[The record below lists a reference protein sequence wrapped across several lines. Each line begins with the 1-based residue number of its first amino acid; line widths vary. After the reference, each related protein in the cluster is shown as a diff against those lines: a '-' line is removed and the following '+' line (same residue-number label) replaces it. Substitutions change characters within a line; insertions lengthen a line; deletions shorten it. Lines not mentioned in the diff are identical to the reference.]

1 MSQPL
6 YIAFVWHMHQPYYR
20 DLVTGEC
27 SMPWVRL
34 HGTKDY
40 LDMVSL
46 LEAFPT
52 LHQTF
57 NLVPALL
64 DQLEEY
70 LPPARLS
77 DVFLELSRKPAAE
90 LTEAEKRFLLE
101 HFFLANW
108 ERMVKPY
115 ARYHDLF
122 VKRGALIEEETWPAI
137 LKRFKPQDYLD
148 LQVWFNL
155 VWIDPWLRQQDPAL
169 AKLEAK
175 ESSFTEA
182 EKRQVLDAQ
191 LVILQRILPAYRAAQ
206 ERGQVEL
213 TTSPYYHPIVPLLC
227 EIRNAHTALPRL
239 PLPEVTFRHPEDARW
254 HLRQA
259 VARHQTLFGR
269 QPAGLWPPEGSV
281 SEELVQLALEAGLR
295 WLATDEEILWRTL
308 KVTRSPSLLYRPHL
322 VRRAGGTLAIVFRDR
337 ELSDLI
343 GFVYSQ
349 WKASIAIQDFL
360 KRLEGIS
367 RQFRNEKQ
375 PALVSIILD
384 GENAWEFYPRDGH
397 EFLRGLYEAL
407 ARDERFRVVT
417 VSEFLERFP
426 VDRHPSLPPL
436 FAGSWIDGNFATWI
450 GHPEKNAAWA
460 HLARVRQE
468 LATTRRPPEPGVERP
483 AALDT
488 SSPAR
493 MVPARSQATELG
505 GAERRS
511 PESEARGGSADPAW
525 RSFYVAEGSDWMWWF
540 GDTHSSAQ
548 DEEFDRLFRTHLANV
563 YRFLGQEAPAWLQTP
578 IKTNVVQP
586 VHEPTA
592 VITPTIDGLDTSYY
606 EWLYAGRLDLRK
618 HYAAIHRGRQLLH
631 VLYYGFDQTQGY
643 FRLDADRKGLA
654 SLDRWRLVFDLPDV
668 NAQIVV
674 QAAPGTGAT
683 ASLSGPH
690 PQQLVCAYQQIIEL
704 AVSRHLLALQPG
716 GSFALRLILYE
727 GEDALE
733 RYPAHGSF
741 RVPVPPADFEAHAWS
756 V

>member
-1 MSQPL
+1 MSHPL
-6 YIAFVWHMHQPYYR
+6 YIAFIWHMHQPYYR

-52 LHQTF
+52 IHQTF

-64 DQLEEY
+64 DQLEES

-77 DVFLELSRKPAAE
+77 DLFLDLSKKPAAE
-90 LTEAEKRFLLE
+90 LTEAERRFLLE
-101 HFFLANW
+101 HFFMANW
-108 ERMVKPY
+108 EHMVKPY

-122 VKRGALIEEETWPAI
+122 VKRGVLVEEQAWPDR

-155 VWIDPWLRQQDPAL
+155 VWIDPWLRHQDPAL

-175 ESSFTEA
+175 GSSFTEA
-182 EKRQVLDAQ
+182 EKQQVLDAQ
-191 LVILQRILPAYRAAQ
+191 LAILQRILPAYRAAQ
-206 ERGQVEL
+206 QRGQVEL

-227 EIRNAHTALPRL
+227 EVRNAHMALPHL
-239 PLPEVTFRHPEDARW
+239 PLPEVTFHHPEDARW
-254 HLRQA
+254 HLRQS

-269 QPAGLWPPEGSV
+269 RPAGLWPPEGSV
-281 SEELVQLALEAGLR
+281 SEELVQLALEAGFR

-349 WKASIAIQDFL
+349 WNPSLAIQDFL

-367 RQFRNEKQ
+367 RQFRSEKT

-417 VSEFLERFP
+417 VNEFLERFP
-426 VDRHPSLPPL
+426 ADHHPSLPPL
-436 FAGSWIDGNFATWI
+436 FAGSWIDGDFATWI
-450 GHPEKNAAWA
+450 GHPEKNTAWT
-460 HLARVRQE
+460 HLARARQE
-468 LATTRRPPEPGVERP
+468 LATTRRPQEPGQG
-483 AALDT
+483 T
-488 SSPAR
+488 
-493 MVPARSQATELG
+493 
-505 GAERRS
+505 
-511 PESEARGGSADPAW
+511 PEQAW

-643 FRLDADRKGLA
+643 FRLDVDRKGLS
-654 SLDRWRLVFDLPDV
+654 SLDRWRLVFDLPDA

-683 ASLSGPH
+683 AGLSGPH
-690 PQQLVCAYQQIIEL
+690 PQRLVCAYQQILEL
-704 AVSRHLLALQPG
+704 TVSKHRLALKPG
-716 GSFALRLILYE
+716 GSFALRLVLYE